1 RLAVGHSGAAAKPA
15 QDRDAEPHAKSY
27 AGALL
32 STSSIAGEAY
42 PPSAGIKPFARPPRW
57 RSWRYGGRRSLFAG
71 FLPAGYHL
79 RLLPLA
85 GRRTMGMAALVVLQL
100 RLGLVG
106 FALPFRSGIALAG
119 GRFLHAH
126 DSLLVP

>member
-1 RLAVGHSGAAAKPA
+1 MRNLMRNPMPARSFRQAPSRAKLTRRRRGSSRSPVSRDGIPGDAAAC
-15 QDRDAEPHAKSY
+15 
-27 AGALL
+27 
-32 STSSIAGEAY
+32 
-42 PPSAGIKPFARPPRW
+42 
-57 RSWRYGGRRSLFAG
+57 RRSLFAG
-71 FLPAGYHL
+71 SLPAGYHL

-85 GRRTMGMAALVVLQL
+85 GRRTLGMAALVVLQL